1 MFHFLSFQ
9 AIKMSEEP
17 KRREWPFFTL
27 MDVYFSDQVNDPTL
41 RLFSS
46 TKRFDTDTLDDTN
59 FEEELKYLPPA
70 AAAALAAHNVKSEL
84 RAAAALAAQNA
95 ANAAAAAA
103 VANSNNNNNNNN
115 GNGNGLMMASG
126 GDLMDDNGSEKGDE
140 TSSFD
145 EPEITINTNFS
156 NNGKPVDNGGYY
168 DEGPENGGTGTGGRY
183 AEERYKHVNQ
193 KILQQMNE
201 HHNIDQ
207 VKLRVF
213 RIFGFLL
220 NLFFF
225 PQYLLSWRGFHGNM
239 CKGFH
244 TLQRDGQMVDVTI
257 AAGGKIFKAH
267 KLVKNKF

>member
-1 MFHFLSFQ
+1 MRKFHKFYRIYKSMTVLSLQ

-70 AAAALAAHNVKSEL
+70 AANALAAYNANAEL
-84 RAAAALAAQNA
+84 RALAAQNA

-103 VANSNNNNNNNN
+103 N
-115 GNGNGLMMASG
+115 GNGNGIMMGA
-126 GDLMDDNGSEKGDE
+126 DMIDDNQSDKGEE

-145 EPEITINTNFS
+145 EPEITINTHF
-156 NNGKPVDNGGYY
+156 
-168 DEGPENGGTGTGGRY
+168 PENKRGERVENNNHEYEDIPENRY
-183 AEERYKHVNQ
+183 ERHVNQ
-193 KILQQMNE
+193 KILQQMSE

-207 VKLRVF
+207 VIK
-213 RIFGFLL
+213 IFLL
-220 NLFFF
+220 K
-225 PQYLLSWRGFHGNM
+225 YYH
-239 CKGFH
+239 
-244 TLQRDGQMVDVTI
+244 
-257 AAGGKIFKAH
+257 
-267 KLVKNKF
+267 